1 MFDAVAGW
9 LVKHTRISSQTF
21 FPLFY
26 CAVGPSLRMFDAVAG
41 WLVKRV
47 RSRHVQAPSSPQ
59 QLAAVAAVYARLQ
72 HRSVVVPELLN
83 ALDMQV
89 GCGAA
94 AGDCSSWRVFRAA
107 VAAWLCQSC

>member
-1 MFDAVAGW
+1 
-9 LVKHTRISSQTF
+9 
-21 FPLFY
+21 
-26 CAVGPSLRMFDAVAG
+26 MFDAVAG

-47 RSRHVQAPSSPQ
+47 RARHVQAPSSPQ

-89 GCGAA
+89 GGLL
-94 AGDCSSWRVFRAA
+94 WNLLPF
-107 VAAWLCQSC
+107 